1 MLVMA
6 DRYGAP
12 KLKEKALEMIAK
24 KKKDIVKLDKWKSFN
39 HREACRASRRA
50 HELAIM
56 EARAKLAKAKET
68 EVKENN
74 NQVRSF
80 DSVESVKNIA

>member
-1 MLVMA
+1 MA
-6 DRYGAP
+6 DRYGAT
-12 KLKEKALEMIAK
+12 KLKEKALKMIAK

-50 HELAIM
+50 HELAM
-56 EARAKLAKAKET
+56 KEARAKQAKAKET

-74 NQVRSF
+74 NQVSSF
-80 DSVESVKNIA
+80 DSVECKKWT

>member
-1 MLVMA
+1 M
-6 DRYGAP
+6 
-12 KLKEKALEMIAK
+12 
-24 KKKDIVKLDKWKSFN
+24 SFN

>member
-50 HELAIM
+50 HELAMM
-56 EARAKLAKAKET
+56 EARA
-68 EVKENN
+68 
-74 NQVRSF
+74 
-80 DSVESVKNIA
+80 ESV

>member
-1 MLVMA
+1 M
-6 DRYGAP
+6 
-12 KLKEKALEMIAK
+12 
-24 KKKDIVKLDKWKSFN
+24 SFN

-50 HELAIM
+50 HELAM
-56 EARAKLAKAKET
+56 KEARTKQAKAKET